1 MSNQTIAEPSTQS
14 PVHLP
19 PVKIRATYDTN
30 TETLVATTAVGGT
43 IVMAATE
50 TDMAGGI
57 ISGAMDTFV
66 SAMAGCVVHK
76 IIDCMVTRDQKKL
89 TNVVVDVHGVRRPTP
104 PTLFDT
110 VHLTFTLTG
119 DIDDAYAEYVIR
131 DIVKNRCPL
140 AATIGRA
147 SYLTWD
153 HRILS

>member
-1 MSNQTIAEPSTQS
+1 MEKTPT
-14 PVHLP
+14 
-19 PVKIRATYDTN
+19 VKYHFPIKFWKKCYHDSGWAHSSF
-30 TETLVATTAVGGT
+30 EVKVANLG
-43 IVMAATE
+43 
-50 TDMAGGI
+50 
-57 ISGAMDTFV
+57 
-66 SAMAGCVVHK
+66 HK
-76 IIDCMVTRDQKKL
+76 IIDCMVTRDQKNL
-89 TNVVVDVHGVRRPTP
+89 TDVVVDVHGVRRPTP

-119 DIDDAYAEYVIR
+119 DIDDAYAESVIR